1 MPKVPRKVR
10 KIDCEG
16 RCTSVL
22 PQVAQLFSSHLVSNE
37 KRGRH
42 LISVAQT
49 MDSAIHRINLYP
61 VSDAIG
67 PSSTSPLL
75 YSDF

>member
-67 PSSTSPLL
+67 PSRTSSLL
-75 YSDF
+75 YSDL